1 MVPSKP
7 MIDQVS
13 AEVKTEQWVR
23 GLKILSIFVVAGAV
37 LLAGYGFWMKRQETK
52 ALQAFSTLAA
62 ADLIEVRALREVKI
76 LSQDPVEALRE
87 SPQTEQ
93 TAYVAALEKVRSEHR
108 GTTASHLAALRLGR
122 WWAEAKDLTK
132 AEAVYKDLLTELN
145 GRDAE
150 IFSSLASEAL
160 GVIYENAERP
170 EDALKVYETALTN
183 KTATLRPLL
192 LLGKARVLSSQKK
205 IDEARAVYDSVVQ
218 TYPNS
223 TYSQQARALSV
234 KAAL

>member
-1 MVPSKP
+1 

-13 AEVKTEQWVR
+13 AEAKTEQWVR
-23 GLKILSIFVVAGAV
+23 GLKILSLFVVAGAV
-37 LLAGYGFWMKRQETK
+37 LLAGYGFWMKRQESK

-87 SPQTEQ
+87 STATEQ
-93 TAYVAALEKVRSEHR
+93 AAYVAALEKVRAEHR

-122 WWAEAKDLTK
+122 WWAEAKDLSK
-132 AEAVYKDLLTELN
+132 AEAVYKDLLTELS
-145 GRDAE
+145 GRDSE
-150 IFSSLASEAL
+150 IFTSLASEAL
-160 GVIYENAERP
+160 GVIYENADRHD
-170 EDALKVYETALTN
+170 DALKVYDAALSN
-183 KTATLRPLL
+183 KAATLRPLL

-218 TYPNS
+218 DFPNS
-223 TYSQQARALSV
+223 TYSQQARALAV